1 MDEKQMD
8 IWLGKTALTKLSFK
22 NKTTL
27 KTYSFDEALI
37 NVSRQKNI
45 VETVVVGRD
54 GTVKEF
60 ISNGDFSLDIQIGIE
75 SEDNFSYPEAE
86 LKSFEKL
93 MSEKREIE
101 VGSDFLFIFGI
112 TEIVVKSYS
121 VPQQT
126 HSNRQVVSIQA
137 VSDKPY
143 LMRIKEKE

>member
-1 MDEKQMD
+1 MD
-8 IWLGKTALTKLSFK
+8 IWLGKTALTKLSFN

-27 KTYSFDEALI
+27 ETYTFDEALI

-60 ISNGDFSLDIQIGIE
+60 ISNGDFSLDIQIGID
-75 SEDNFSYPEAE
+75 SEDNISYPELE
-86 LKSFEKL
+86 LLKFEKL

-101 VGSDFLFIFGI
+101 VGSDFLLIFGI
-112 TEIVVKSYS
+112 TEIVIKSYS

-126 HSNRQVVSIQA
+126 HANRQVVTIQA
-137 VSDKPY
+137 VSDNPY
-143 LMRIKEKE
+143 LMKVKEKE